1 MERETLLT
9 MLLMI
14 FGGCALQALAGWP
27 DPAISAAEAA
37 SLERTAW
44 LRVCLPALPM
54 LLIAP
59 WLAGWALTQPDPVRV
74 PLNPLVIVAL
84 WLPFGLLFLRA
95 LLRALWALLREPPEC
110 AVATVG
116 LMAPQIVFSPFLAR
130 QLDEPVIRAALAHER
145 AHGRHRDPLR
155 IWLAQLITD
164 LQWPWPQA
172 RRRLHVWLEAL
183 EWARDEE
190 ARRQGV
196 EGSDLAAA
204 VLASVRFLGALSVPQ
219 RAALSGTQVAHAR
232 LIGDGQALRRRIA
245 RLLTPLHAR
254 QQTEG
259 RRAPALLVQA
269 AVWIPLLLALL
280 WLGIL
285 YGAPVMRPLLGLTA

>member
-27 DPAISAAEAA
+27 APAISAAEAA

-155 IWLAQLITD
+155 IWIAQLITD

-172 RRRLHVWLEAL
+172 RRRLGVWLEAL

-190 ARRQGV
+190 ARRAGV

-204 VLASVRFLGALSVPQ
+204 VLASVRFLGALSGPQ

-232 LIGDGQALRRRIA
+232 LIGDGQALRRRVA
-245 RLLTPLHAR
+245 RLLTPLRALEPAR
-254 QQTEG
+254 
-259 RRAPALLVQA
+259 RPRAPALLVQA
-269 AVWIPLLLALL
+269 AVWIPLLLAVL
-280 WLGIL
+280 WLGIV